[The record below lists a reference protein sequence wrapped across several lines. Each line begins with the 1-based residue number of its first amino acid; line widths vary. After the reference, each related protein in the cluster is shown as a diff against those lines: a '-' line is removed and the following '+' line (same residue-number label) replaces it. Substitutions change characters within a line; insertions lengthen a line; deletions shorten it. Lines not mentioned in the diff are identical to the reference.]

1 METETTMESSLS
13 SSATKET
20 NLKKVKKPKKIR
32 GVKEIS
38 LKQKLFTYSL
48 LSFFG
53 LTMLV
58 PFVWM
63 VSTSLKDA
71 GAVFEF
77 PPRWIPSVSTTYIQ
91 RDGKEIPV
99 RIILDNKEK
108 EFIRVKSLVKGQKQS
123 QFYDVPRDEVRKE
136 WKMKIVWDNYPK
148 AWKAISLG
156 RGYVNSLFIAIAIT
170 LGQVVT
176 SSMAAYAFAR
186 LQFPFRDQLFLGYL
200 ATMMIPRVVM
210 MIPVFI
216 LLKKIPE
223 VLNAL
228 FHTQYWSSDLYI
240 GQFFIGKPIG
250 IDSYFALIMPA
261 LFSAYGTFMLRQFFM
276 GIPSDLED
284 AAKIDGCNLFGIYW
298 RIILPLSKPALA
310 TIVTFTFMGAWREFM
325 WPLIVANSQEIMPLP
340 VLLASF
346 QGLYTTD
353 WTLLMAGSIIV
364 LLPIIIIFVLSQRF
378 FIEGIQLGAVKG

>member
-1 METETTMESSLS
+1 MDKLTLPISRTPSAKEVTEQ
-13 SSATKET
+13 KPRGKK
-20 NLKKVKKPKKIR
+20 LK

-38 LKQKLFTYSL
+38 PMQKVFTYLL

-58 PFVWM
+58 PFAWM
-63 VSTSLKDA
+63 VSTSLKDS
-71 GAVFEF
+71 GSVFEF
-77 PPRWIPSVSTTYIQ
+77 PPRWIPSVTIRTIEV
-91 RDGKEIPV
+91 DKEQIPV
-99 RIILDNKEK
+99 RVILDDKEK
-108 EFIRVKSLVKGQKQS
+108 KLVRVKSLKKGSENKI
-123 QFYDVPRDEVRKE
+123 YEVPREAIKKE
-136 WKMKIVWDNYPK
+136 WKVKFVWDNYPK

-156 RGYVNSLFIAIAIT
+156 RGYVNSLFIALCIT
-170 LGQVVT
+170 LGQVIT

-186 LQFPFRDQLFLGYL
+186 LKFPFRDQLFMGYL

-223 VLNAL
+223 LLNAL
-228 FHTQYWSSDLYI
+228 FHTAFWSSDLYI
-240 GQFFIGKPIG
+240 GQFFVGKPIG

-276 GIPSDLED
+276 SIPSDLED
-284 AAKIDGCNLFGIYW
+284 AAKIDGCSLFGIYW

-325 WPLIVANSQEIMPLP
+325 WPLVVANSQEIMPLP

-364 LLPIIIIFVLSQRF
+364 LVPIILIFVLSQRF